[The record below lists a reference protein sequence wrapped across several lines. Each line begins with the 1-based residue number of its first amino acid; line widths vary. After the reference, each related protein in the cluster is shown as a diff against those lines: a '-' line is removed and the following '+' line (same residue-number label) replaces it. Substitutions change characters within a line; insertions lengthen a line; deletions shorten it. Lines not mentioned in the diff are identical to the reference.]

1 MEWTGFEAIALKN
14 ATRRS
19 IREFAADLGVGQNT
33 VTKWSRHGG
42 DITLRPVTQ
51 RVLDEAL
58 ARADEAARARF
69 AETVGRVD
77 RLNDPARWDDSLA
90 GQVVNLDLHIDLRID
105 ADNAAEVT
113 YRYETLNMT
122 DRPVTRMVREL
133 WFKHTDGGLRV
144 EPLGSSARRVA
155 VQRIHDTANLVKFA
169 CLISPPIQPGET
181 AAVGYRCSGGRF
193 LESLYWRQSI
203 YRHTRH
209 FRLDLRHAGAG
220 QLVSCAASEEHP
232 DGSENSAADRL
243 IWDHE
248 DGDVVATLRREHL
261 RPNQSVTLRWEV
273 ARAHS

>member
-1 MEWTGFEAIALKN
+1 MEWTGLEAIALKN

-33 VTKWSRHGG
+33 VTKWGRLGE
-42 DITLRPVTQ
+42 DITLRPITQ

-58 ARADEAARARF
+58 ARADEAAKARF
-69 AETVGRVD
+69 AATIGRP
-77 RLNDPARWDDSLA
+77 NDSTHWAA
-90 GQVVNLDLHIDLRID
+90 GQVVNLGLHIDLRID
-105 ADNAAEVT
+105 ADAAAEVT
-113 YRYETLNMT
+113 YRYETLNMS
-122 DRPVTRMVREL
+122 DRPLTRMVREL

-144 EPLGSSARRVA
+144 EPLESSAHRVA

-169 CLISPPIQPGET
+169 CQISPPLQPGET

-209 FRLDLRHAGAG
+209 LRLDLRHEGAG
-220 QLVSCAASEEHP
+220 KMVSCAATEEHP
-232 DGSENSAADRL
+232 DGSENSAADQL

-261 RPNQSVTLRWEV
+261 RPNQSMTLRWEV
-273 ARAHS
+273 TRAHS